1 MKLANPIYDTVFKY
15 LMEDTEIARRL
26 ISQIIGEE
34 ITQIEV
40 RPQEQTHKSDKH
52 DITVF
57 RLDFKA
63 TIKLKQATTKSK
75 KKDWKATHKTVLIEL
90 QKAKKDKDIERFRRY
105 LGSNYRTKDT
115 ITDESGNVQ
124 SVDLPIVT
132 IYILGYPMP
141 PIETSVLKIN
151 RVYIDL
157 NTNQPLDIQTEF
169 IEKLTH
175 DCYAILIKKLPK
187 EARSELERILQVFNQ
202 TYILD
207 VDNRF
212 LEFDKQV
219 IKNNEL
225 LKLMSERL
233 RDAALDEYLTDAMLI
248 EKEVDE
254 EIDRHIREKQE
265 KDEIIKEQN
274 EELKEKDD
282 KLKEKSEELNEKNK
296 LIEELQRQLKDK
308 Q

>member
-40 RPQEQTHKSDKH
+40 RPQEQTRKTEKH

-63 TIKLKQATTKSK
+63 TIKLKQPKTKSK

-105 LGSNYRTKDT
+105 LGNNYRTKDT
-115 ITDESGNVQ
+115 ITDESGKVQ

-151 RVYIDL
+151 REYIDL
-157 NTNQPLDIQTEF
+157 NTNQPLDVQTEF

-202 TYILD
+202 IYILD
-207 VDNRF
+207 ADNRF

-219 IKNNEL
+219 IKDNEL

-233 RDAALDEYLTDAMLI
+233 RDAALDEDVTDAMLI

-265 KDEIIKEQN
+265 KDEIIKEQS
-274 EELKEKDD
+274 EELKKKNDQLKDQA
-282 KLKEKSEELNEKNK
+282 K
-296 LIEELQRQLKDK
+296 LIEELQK
-308 Q
+308 QIKNK

>member
-15 LMEDTEIARRL
+15 LMEDTEIARL
-26 ISQIIGEE
+26 FLSQIIGEE
-34 ITQIEV
+34 ITQIEL
-40 RPQEQTHKSDKH
+40 RPKEQTHKTEKH

-63 TIKLKQATTKSK
+63 TIKLKQPKSKSK

-90 QKAKKDKDIERFRRY
+90 QKAKKDKDIERFRKY
-105 LGSNYRTKDT
+105 LGNNYIAKDT
-115 ITDESGNVQ
+115 ITDESGRVQ

-157 NTNQPLDIQTEF
+157 NTNQPLDVQTEF

-207 VDNRF
+207 TDNRF
-212 LEFDKQV
+212 LDVDKQV
-219 IKNNEL
+219 IKDNEL

-233 RDAALDEYLTDAMLI
+233 RDAALDEDVTDAMLI

-265 KDEIIKEQN
+265 KDEIIKEQA
-274 EELKEKDD
+274 E
-282 KLKEKSEELNEKNK
+282 
-296 LIEELQRQLKDK
+296 LIEKLQQQLKDK
-308 Q
+308 QS